1 LKRAIGG
8 VIGKITIGGVI
19 GKRKENSLGKELGE
33 RAKRK
38 RAVLYIIQ
46 AFRGSFPQ
54 PKN

>member
-8 VIGKITIGGVI
+8 VIGKIAIGGVI
-19 GKRKENSLGKELGE
+19 GKRAKRKKSLGKELG
-33 RAKRK
+33 K